1 MLMMLNGDNRDVRR
15 YFYEEL
21 CIKLMFILVDL

>member
-1 MLMMLNGDNRDVRR
+1 MLMRLNGDDRDVCR

>member
-1 MLMMLNGDNRDVRR
+1 MLMRLNGKDRDVHR